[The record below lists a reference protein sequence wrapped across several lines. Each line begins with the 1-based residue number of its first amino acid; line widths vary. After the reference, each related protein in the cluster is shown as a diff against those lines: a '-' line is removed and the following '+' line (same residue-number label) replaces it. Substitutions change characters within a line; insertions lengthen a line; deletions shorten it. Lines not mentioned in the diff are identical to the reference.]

1 MMRTHGIRRLS
12 TLDTWSRPSI
22 RTHLS
27 ASVRHRLNLPLEHLR
42 RRNHYQAFPTRLR
55 FDAQNRINEYLALS
69 ENDSVIGQFVASV
82 TFIRELTGYTFT
94 DRHLL
99 LQALYGC
106 GDSSQPHLRLALLG
120 DILLEYILIDDWFR
134 CGLPT
139 SEYNHTLNTCT
150 CRC

>member
-1 MMRTHGIRRLS
+1 MRIHSIRRLP
-12 TLDTWSRPSI
+12 TLETWSRSSI
-22 RTHLS
+22 RNHLS
-27 ASVRHRLNLPLEHLR
+27 ASVRHRLNLPLEHSR
-42 RRNHYQAFPTRLR
+42 RRNHYQAFPTRLSS
-55 FDAQNRINEYLALS
+55 DAQNRINEYLALS
-69 ENDSVIGQFVASV
+69 ENDSIVGKFVASV
-82 TFIRELTGYTFT
+82 AFIRELTGYTFI

-106 GDSSQPHLRLALLG
+106 GDSSQPHQRLALLG